1 MDGTQESLTHG
12 TISSAIFS
20 TNFPT
25 LVPPYFCT
33 NHLAAGSAVFWC
45 ILGGVEGPPPL
56 LELRSERVGEGA
68 EEERDEEGEE
78 GGVMASG
85 PGPDSRQS
93 EI

>member
-1 MDGTQESLTHG
+1 MTAMGCSADAMSRHRGEDSENG
-12 TISSAIFS
+12 SSE
-20 TNFPT
+20 P
-25 LVPPYFCT
+25 
-33 NHLAAGSAVFWC
+33 
-45 ILGGVEGPPPL
+45 LGRCGQ
-56 LELRSERVGEGA
+56 EGA